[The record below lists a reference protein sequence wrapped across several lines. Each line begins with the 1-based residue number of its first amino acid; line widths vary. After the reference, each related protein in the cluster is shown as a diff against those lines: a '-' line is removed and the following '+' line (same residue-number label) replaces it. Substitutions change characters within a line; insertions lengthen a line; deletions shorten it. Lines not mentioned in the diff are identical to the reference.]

1 MEKHMSGGFYPGPAP
16 DRQFTPIT
24 RGQALAIVATCGA
37 ILALAILGAVI

>member
-1 MEKHMSGGFYPGPAP
+1 MTGGFYPGPGP

-24 RGQALAIVATCGA
+24 RWQAVAIVATCGA

>member
-1 MEKHMSGGFYPGPAP
+1 MSGGFYPGPGP